1 MADRFLNHFAVLAFE
16 PDFHRLSPEGRS
28 QALDALQAA
37 TVGLAEAVH
46 IHAVAPARAD
56 ADLILWSAVPV
67 QGEDAAA
74 DFFARFNKAL
84 APLRAFVR
92 PVNMLWGF
100 TRPSQYHPGKSPQVL
115 DPMEPARKRYLV
127 VYPFSKTAE
136 WYMKG
141 QEARQGMM
149 NEHIRV
155 GKEFPD
161 VTQLLLY
168 CTGLADQEFV
178 VVYETDDLPRFSE
191 LVTAL
196 RSTDGRPYT
205 LRDTPI
211 YTAVWRPL
219 PDTLDQWR

>member
-1 MADRFLNHFAVLAFE
+1 
-16 PDFHRLSPEGRS
+16 
-28 QALDALQAA
+28 
-37 TVGLAEAVH
+37 
-46 IHAVAPARAD
+46 
-56 ADLILWSAVPV
+56 
-67 QGEDAAA
+67 
-74 DFFARFNKAL
+74 
-84 APLRAFVR
+84 
-92 PVNMLWGF
+92 
-100 TRPSQYHPGKSPQVL
+100 
-115 DPMEPARKRYLV
+115 
-127 VYPFSKTAE
+127 
-136 WYMKG
+136 MKG
-141 QEARQGMM
+141 LEARQGMM

-219 PDTLDQWR
+219 PDALDQWR